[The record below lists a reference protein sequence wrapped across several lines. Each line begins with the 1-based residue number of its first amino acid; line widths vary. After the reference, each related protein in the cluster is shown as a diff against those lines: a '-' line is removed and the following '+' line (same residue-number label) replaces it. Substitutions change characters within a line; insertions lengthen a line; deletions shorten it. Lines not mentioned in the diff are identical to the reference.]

1 MRTRGKALAS
11 ARAARKR
18 LGQID
23 HRMGKPFLRTRA
35 SQAMGVRPQAGPKAA
50 HQGQEGLHRETHV
63 WVVKLFSTV
72 FGFWRKKRHI
82 PFILRKS
89 LPPASE
95 SSLGSP
101 RPQCRTASS
110 MRRATCAPIAITP
123 PIIHIARA
131 LILCVCVCVCVAPP
145 LAASRVNSVPSARA
159 APSRLTRARCASAP
173 RHPGRAITT

>member
-1 MRTRGKALAS
+1 MQHDMRTRGKALAS

-63 WVVKLFSTV
+63 WVVKLLSTV
-72 FGFWRKKRHI
+72 FGFWEKKRHI

-110 MRRATCAPIAITP
+110 MRRATCAHYRHHSSHCSHRTHSNI
-123 PIIHIARA
+123 
-131 LILCVCVCVCVAPP
+131 VCVCVRVCG
-145 LAASRVNSVPSARA
+145 AASR
-159 APSRLTRARCASAP
+159 RLSCQ
-173 RHPGRAITT
+173 